1 VQIAQSLG
9 SIRRRK
15 ITAQS
20 RPAKWRSVAIS
31 PEAVE
36 MDSRFQPREGLHRS
50 TVVKYLWD
58 MRRGDS
64 FPPIKLGRVNGK
76 LVLLDGF
83 HRVQAAREARV
94 NSLRAEVAPMSEAA
108 ATQFAIA
115 ANANHG
121 KRLTQKDKRRCFE
134 LYRDAGL
141 HKHPDGTVKSL
152 RTICREL
159 SNIVVPNTIR
169 NWLRQ
174 SDIEVVEDE
183 DAPERHWDDE
193 ATDEVRIEDLD
204 VQLHGV
210 ERTILA
216 IDDDGLRAL
225 ALGHLRDL
233 LERLKVRDPLEI

>member
-1 VQIAQSLG
+1 
-9 SIRRRK
+9 
-15 ITAQS
+15 
-20 RPAKWRSVAIS
+20 
-31 PEAVE
+31 
-36 MDSRFQPREGLHRS
+36 MDPRFQPREGLHRS

-58 MRRGDS
+58 MRRGDV
-64 FPPIKLGRVNGK
+64 FPPIQLGRVNGE

-83 HRVQAAREARV
+83 HRVQAAREAG
-94 NSLRAEVAPMSEAA
+94 LGGIKGEVAPMSEGA

-121 KRLTQKDKRRCFE
+121 KRLSQKDKQRCFA

-141 HKHPDGTVKSL
+141 HMHPTGEVKSL

-169 NWLRQ
+169 SWLRKSGIQ
-174 SDIEVVEDE
+174 VVEE
-183 DAPERHWDDE
+183 DITERRWDDE

-210 ERTILA
+210 ERTILS
-216 IDDDGLRAL
+216 IDDRNLRAL
-225 ALGHLRDL
+225 AVRQVRQLFDRLTAPSGDL
-233 LERLKVRDPLEI
+233 EV